1 MSARNGQDWQHNKS
15 STACVKVP
23 RLATSQLEQYLREI
37 CQDYC
42 KHHKSFHQ
50 CLREIARK
58 FATAQKMRGIPATNY
73 QDWHHNKSSTA
84 CVQLP
89 RLANN
94 KHFTTILSY
103 RTFFSFFFV
112 SLNFP
117 GDPRSL
123 RTRRKEICDAHVE
136 ETNNE
141 RERDWQHGMER
152 RPERRRRK

>member
-1 MSARNGQDWQHNKS
+1 
-15 STACVKVP
+15 VP
-23 RLATSQLEQYLREI
+23 RLATSQLDQYLREI
-37 CQDYC
+37 CQDYW
-42 KHHKSFHQ
+42 KHHKSFQQ

-58 FATAQKMRGIPATNY
+58 FATAQKMRGIPATNC

-94 KHFTTILSY
+94 NNFTTICSY
-103 RTFFSFFFV
+103 RNFLFYFIFV

-117 GDPRSL
+117 GDLRSL
-123 RTRRKEICDAHVE
+123 RTPRKEICDAQVE

-141 RERDWQHGMER
+141 RERDWQREMER
-152 RPERRRRK
+152 RPERRRRKFWRILLVP